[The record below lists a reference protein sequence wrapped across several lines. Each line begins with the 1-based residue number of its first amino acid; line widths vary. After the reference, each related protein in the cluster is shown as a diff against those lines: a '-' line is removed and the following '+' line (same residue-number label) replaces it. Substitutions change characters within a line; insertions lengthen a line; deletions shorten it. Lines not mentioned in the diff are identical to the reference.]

1 MRRSQETLFNAAPV
15 NLFLP
20 ARLLK
25 SSQREMGGGVATT
38 EEYDAFFRAEYSSV
52 VRTAQMIL
60 QHRQAA
66 EDVAQEAFTRLY
78 RHWSKVSKYE
88 KPEAWVRRIAIR
100 IAAREVRKQRA
111 RSAFKSDAETQ
122 YLDVV
127 SDIDLMQSVARL
139 PAMQRAAVVLFYLED
154 RPIREL
160 AEILDCSETTA
171 GVHLHRARK
180 KLATLLYGSVDEE
193 EVTEGVV

>member
-1 MRRSQETLFNAAPV
+1 MAA
-15 NLFLP
+15 
-20 ARLLK
+20 
-25 SSQREMGGGVATT
+25 T
-38 EEYDAFFRAEYSSV
+38 EGYDAFFRTEYSGV

-60 QHRQAA
+60 QDRQAA
-66 EDVAQEAFTRLY
+66 EDAAQEAFTRLY
-78 RHWSKVSKYE
+78 RHWSKVSRYE
-88 KPEAWVRRIAIR
+88 KPDAWVRRVAIR
-100 IAAREVRKQRA
+100 IAVREVRKERA
-111 RSAFKSDAETQ
+111 RSAFKSEREPQ

-127 SDIDLMQSVARL
+127 ADVDIMHSIARL

-180 KLATLLYGSVDEE
+180 KLATLLYGSMDEE
-193 EVTEGVV
+193 EVAEGVV